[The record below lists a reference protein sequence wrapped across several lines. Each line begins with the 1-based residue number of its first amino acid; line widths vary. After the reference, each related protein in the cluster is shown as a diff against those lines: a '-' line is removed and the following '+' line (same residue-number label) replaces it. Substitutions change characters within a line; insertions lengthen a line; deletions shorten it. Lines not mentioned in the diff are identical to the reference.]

1 MALYNAFDKNLHLSE
16 LGTPLPTAAGVL
28 SATQRRQ
35 AVLNNIIGG
44 TGLSIPESISMA
56 SGKFLLSSDAGTVTT
71 SSTTTAVE
79 AGDGIW
85 HITKLTMTNFSLGNV
100 GDNASLGIGAK
111 FYTLPAGVLM
121 IENASLTGTFDA
133 DVDATNSTPE
143 IGIGTVIAS
152 GAVSVLGGT
161 ATFENVIEG
170 ATIADV
176 DAEAY
181 SVVDNPNGSTNS
193 PLLIT
198 AAGSH
203 DLFLNAAA
211 AWANVTTAAPLLF
224 TGVITVKW
232 RKIS

>member
-1 MALYNAFDKNLHLSE
+1 MAFRRIRDAQGPNDNPQVDNIDVATNATIGGALAVAGGVISTSGAGAVTTAATTVATE
-16 LGTPLPTAAGVL
+16 LGDGVDH
-28 SATQRRQ
+28 
-35 AVLNNIIGG
+35 V
-44 TGLSIPESISMA
+44 
-56 SGKFLLSSDAGTVTT
+56 
-71 SSTTTAVE
+71 
-79 AGDGIW
+79 
-85 HITKLTMTNFSLGNV
+85 TKLTMTAFSAGTV

-111 FYTLPAGVLM
+111 FYTLPAGSHM
-121 IENASLTGTFDA
+121 IENASIVGTFNAAVSDTA
-133 DVDATNSTPE
+133 STPE

-176 DAEAY
+176 ASEAIERI
-181 SVVDNPNGSTNS
+181 DEPNAASPA

-224 TGVITVKW
+224 TGVITVRW

>member
-1 MALYNAFDKNLHLSE
+1 MALYGAFSRHKHLEE
-16 LGTPLPTAAGVL
+16 LASPIDSAAGVL
-28 SATQRRQ
+28 TPAQRRQ
-35 AVLNNIIGG
+35 AVIDNLFGSS
-44 TGLSIPESISMA
+44 GLELPAGVTFNQVLSA
-56 SGKFLLSSDAGTVTT
+56 SDLRPTAGAA
-71 SSTTTAVE
+71 TAVVE
-79 AGDGIW
+79 DHGDDVW
-85 HITKLTMTNFSLGNV
+85 HVTKVTCTAFSLGNV

-111 FYTLPAGVLM
+111 LLTLPAGVLM

-133 DVDATNSTPE
+133 DISSTASTPE
-143 IGIGTVIAS
+143 IGLGTVVAT

-161 ATFENVIEG
+161 ATFENIIEG

-176 DAEAY
+176 DNEAY

-203 DLFLNAAA
+203 DIFLNAAA
-211 AWANVTTAAPLLF
+211 AWADISAVAPLLF
-224 TGVITVKW
+224 TGVVTVKW